1 VFDDDELEAQL
12 RDLSFFYKH
21 QSSHIHR
28 ANAETYEL
36 IDVMDRIDRI
46 DRSVC
51 SLLFAVSIFVDVIDF
66 ALFNSQHN
74 VAQEIHGQIL
84 VIAQCSP
91 RIQTR

>member
-12 RDLSFFYKH
+12 GDLSFFYKY
-21 QSSHIHR
+21 QSSHLQP
-28 ANAETYEL
+28 ANAETCEL
-36 IDVMDRIDRI
+36 IDVMDRIDRA
-46 DRSVC
+46 VC
-51 SLLFAVSIFVDVIDF
+51 SLFFTVSMFVDVIDF
-66 ALFNSQHN
+66 ALFNSQRN

>member
-1 VFDDDELEAQL
+1 MFADDELEAQL

-36 IDVMDRIDRI
+36 IDVMDRIDR
-46 DRSVC
+46 SVC
-51 SLLFAVSIFVDVIDF
+51 SLLFVVSIFVDVIDF

-91 RIQTR
+91 RIQT

>member
-1 VFDDDELEAQL
+1 MFDDDELEAQL
-12 RDLSFFYKH
+12 GDLSFFYKH

-36 IDVMDRIDRI
+36 IDVMDRIDR
-46 DRSVC
+46 SAC

>member
-1 VFDDDELEAQL
+1 MFDDDELETQL

-28 ANAETYEL
+28 PNAETYEL
-36 IDVMDRIDRI
+36 IDVMDRIDR
-46 DRSVC
+46 SVC
-51 SLLFAVSIFVDVIDF
+51 SLLFTVSIFVDVIDF